1 MKKERIK
8 EVAER
13 VNELDDSMHTQDM
26 QAYWLREWIGAMF
39 YYFLNRGKIPFEKIQ
54 TPEKERKNVWT
65 GFAIVLIIFLSII
78 GIAIFII

>member
-1 MKKERIK
+1 
-8 EVAER
+8 
-13 VNELDDSMHTQDM
+13 
-26 QAYWLREWIGAMF
+26 MF